1 MAKDSNAKRPDRA
14 VAADRGAPGGGRHT
28 WAIDRLEET
37 TASVEHDGDR
47 VFQVPRAL
55 IPAGA
60 REGDILDVRITT
72 GAGGELVTTSAR
84 VDREATRAAMDASA
98 LQVKHARRGNDPG
111 GDIVL

>member
-1 MAKDSNAKRPDRA
+1 MAKESNVKRPERA
-14 VAADRGAPGGGRHT
+14 TAADVGAAGRHR

-37 TASVEHDGDR
+37 TATVEHDGDR

-60 REGDILDVRITT
+60 REGDILDVRIAV
-72 GAGGELVTTSAR
+72 GAGAELVTTSVR
-84 VDREATRAAMDASA
+84 VDREATRAAMDAST
-98 LQVKHARRGNDPG
+98 LQVKHTPRGGDPG

>member
-1 MAKDSNAKRPDRA
+1 MAKDSNARRPEKA
-14 VAADRGAPGGGRHT
+14 AAADRGASGGRRHT

-37 TASVEHDGDR
+37 TASVEQDGDR

-60 REGDILDVRITT
+60 REGDILDVRITP
-72 GAGGELVTTSAR
+72 GAGGEIVTTTAR
-84 VDREATRAAMDASA
+84 VDREATRAAMDAST
-98 LQVKHARRGNDPG
+98 LQVKRMPHGGDPG

>member
-1 MAKDSNAKRPDRA
+1 MAKNSNAKRPEGAAA
-14 VAADRGAPGGGRHT
+14 VNRGAPGGERHT

-47 VFQVPRAL
+47 VFHVPRAL

-60 REGDILDVRITT
+60 RQGDILDVRITI
-72 GAGGELVTTSAR
+72 GAGEMVTTSVR
-84 VDREATRAAMDASA
+84 VDREATRAAMDASS
-98 LQVKHARRGNDPG
+98 LQVKRAPRGDDPG

>member
-1 MAKDSNAKRPDRA
+1 MAKDSNAKRPERA
-14 VAADRGAPGGGRHT
+14 AAAERGVAGAVRHR

-47 VFQVPRAL
+47 VFHVPRAL

-60 REGDILDVRITT
+60 REGDILDVRIAI
-72 GAGGELVTTSAR
+72 GAGGALVTTTVR
-84 VDREATRAAMDASA
+84 VDREATNAAKHAST
-98 LQVKHARRGNDPG
+98 LQVKLTPRGEDPG

>member
-14 VAADRGAPGGGRHT
+14 AAVDRGAAGRHR

-37 TASVEHDGDR
+37 TASVVHDGDR
-47 VFQVPRAL
+47 VFHVPRAL

-60 REGDILDVRITT
+60 REGDILDVRVTV
-72 GAGGELVTTSAR
+72 GAGGELVTTSVR
-84 VDREATRAAMDASA
+84 VDSEATHAAMDAST
-98 LQVKHARRGNDPG
+98 LQVKRVPPGNDPG